1 MFVYEL
7 AIINIGGA
15 KYYDGKKK
23 KTLPL
28 LPLRGVL
35 VFPYL
40 IVHLDVGREKS
51 IKAVEE
57 ALLKEREIFWQLNM
71 NIRLRSQKKKIFIK

>member
-1 MFVYEL
+1 MTE
-7 AIINIGGA
+7 
-15 KYYDGKKK
+15 KKK

-57 ALLKEREIFWQLNM
+57 ALLKEREIFLATQHEYQVEE
-71 NIRLRSQKKKIFIK
+71 QKKRYLSSRLFSRN